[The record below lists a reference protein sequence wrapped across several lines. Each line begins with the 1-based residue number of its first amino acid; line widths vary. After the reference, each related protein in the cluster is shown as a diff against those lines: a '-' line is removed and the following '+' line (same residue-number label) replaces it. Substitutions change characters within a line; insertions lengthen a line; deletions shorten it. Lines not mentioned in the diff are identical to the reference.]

1 MTLPPGVGRRD
12 FSAALRAFAS
22 AVGTEWVFSDA
33 EDVSLYRDAYSPF
46 WDENDERVASAAV
59 APHSLEQ
66 VQEVVRIAN
75 RYRIPLYAISTGK
88 NLAYGGSA
96 PVLSGSV
103 VLDLKR
109 MNRVLEVNEQNAYAL
124 VEPGVSYFDLYRHI
138 QDRGLKL
145 MLDVPTPGW
154 GSLVGNALDHG
165 VGMTPLRDHFGAQC
179 GMEVVLADGSVLRTG
194 MGALPGAKTWS
205 QYKYGIG
212 PYADGLFSQS
222 NFGIVTKM
230 GFWLLPEPEV
240 VRALRVSA
248 PRHDDVIPM
257 VAILA
262 NLVYSGVIDSQFLL
276 DSPVLNGPRDEEFE
290 ALAASE
296 GGGDAAQMGSIS
308 HERTTAV
315 SGRRASLSTAPNPSS
330 MRAGS
335 TSCER
340 YSSIPGIQFAD
351 GPTYRFP
358 MSAETRERARDKA
371 MLGIPSLA
379 NFGERTMTRYGI
391 ADGHIDFAVV
401 VPMTGQDVLEAL
413 KVIGRALAAG

>member
-33 EDVSLYRDAYSPF
+33 EDVSSTATPIPRFGTRTKSVSHRRPS
-46 WDENDERVASAAV
+46 RR
-59 APHSLEQ
+59 HSLEQ

-138 QDRGLKL
+138 QDRGFKL

-194 MGALPGAKTWS
+194 MGATSGRENLVSSISTES
-205 QYKYGIG
+205 
-212 PYADGLFSQS
+212 
-222 NFGIVTKM
+222 
-230 GFWLLPEPEV
+230 
-240 VRALRVSA
+240 VRMPTVSS
-248 PRHDDVIPM
+248 RSR
-257 VAILA
+257 ILA
-262 NLVYSGVIDSQFLL
+262 SSRRWASGCCP
-276 DSPVLNGPRDEEFE
+276 SPR
-290 ALAASE
+290 
-296 GGGDAAQMGSIS
+296 
-308 HERTTAV
+308 
-315 SGRRASLSTAPNPSS
+315 
-330 MRAGS
+330 
-335 TSCER
+335 SC
-340 YSSIPGIQFAD
+340 
-351 GPTYRFP
+351 
-358 MSAETRERARDKA
+358 ARCA
-371 MLGIPSLA
+371 
-379 NFGERTMTRYGI
+379 
-391 ADGHIDFAVV
+391 
-401 VPMTGQDVLEAL
+401 
-413 KVIGRALAAG
+413 